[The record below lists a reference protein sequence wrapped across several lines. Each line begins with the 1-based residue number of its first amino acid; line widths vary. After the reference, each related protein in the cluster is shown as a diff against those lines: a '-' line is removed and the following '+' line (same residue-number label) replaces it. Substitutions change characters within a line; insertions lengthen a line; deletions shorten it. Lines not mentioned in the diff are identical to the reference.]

1 MVVVVAVVSVVVA
14 VAVVTIM
21 TTVTTMTTGFW
32 CRPMWGGTLRNDNRD
47 FKIGDYGRL
56 GRLDRCHVTQ
66 NTRDLLPSSFWD
78 GMFSPGFSS

>member
-1 MVVVVAVVSVVVA
+1 MQCVSGV
-14 VAVVTIM
+14 ISNSL
-21 TTVTTMTTGFW
+21 TVTLYKSVKEM
-32 CRPMWGGTLRNDNRD
+32 NRD

-78 GMFSPGFSS
+78 GMFSPGFSCGLDTRWLVFTLIYISVK

>member
-1 MVVVVAVVSVVVA
+1 MKTHKTHYKNKYKNTYSSKQNQKKN
-14 VAVVTIM
+14 
-21 TTVTTMTTGFW
+21 
-32 CRPMWGGTLRNDNRD
+32 NDNRD

-78 GMFSPGFSS
+78 GMFPPGFSS